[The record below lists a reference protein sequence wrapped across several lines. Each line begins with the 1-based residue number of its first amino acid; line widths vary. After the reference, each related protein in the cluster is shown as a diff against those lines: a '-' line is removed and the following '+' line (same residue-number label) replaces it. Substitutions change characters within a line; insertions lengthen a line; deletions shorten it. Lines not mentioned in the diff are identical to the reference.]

1 MEADVEGFLTR
12 MYRTE
17 QWLDSQST
25 MPTKFWEPT
34 DNAGLPGRPMLKAD
48 EMAVFVKAFER
59 VVCFSPATGIVT
71 SRVIGSERAVFGR
84 QFHSQH

>member
-1 MEADVEGFLTR
+1 

-59 VVCFSPATGIVT
+59 SGLLSPCHWYRMSG
-71 SRVIGSERAVFGR
+71 VIGSERAVFGR